1 MTFALL
7 CTPTQLGTT
16 GKKKANMAS
25 GGRHLN
31 DAVAS
36 SMQKVATGP
45 AGHPDFKLQYHRIM
59 TPQIQKNFELNSKSL
74 FLQIRI

>member
-1 MTFALL
+1 
-7 CTPTQLGTT
+7 
-16 GKKKANMAS
+16 MAS

-45 AGHPDFKLQYHRIM
+45 AGHPDFKLQ
-59 TPQIQKNFELNSKSL
+59 
-74 FLQIRI
+74 